1 MVTTATDLQA
11 ALNRGGNII
20 LGSDIGVEKTLTV
33 AANSNLDLNGYKLS
47 IVTRNN
53 SAIQINI
60 GQTLT
65 IADNK
70 YVSNSNPGN
79 GKLYAN
85 GYRAGIQT
93 SGATLIIE
101 GGVVEAK
108 GQWATGIGG
117 IDRTGYSDGGTV
129 IINDG
134 TVSATGGCPGTLGGA
149 GIGGMGAYPRASG
162 NGGTITINGG
172 IITATGG
179 TYGAGIG
186 GGGVASVANGGSG
199 GTITING
206 GTVKAVAGARAY
218 AIGGGSGSTG
228 GGSLKATGGII
239 EFSNSG
245 TDVSA
250 PIFQNCTIKG
260 DSAGEFKGTYNSE
273 GKRISLNGAS
283 TWAQADIE
291 SAVRESLVPSTL
303 LSDCTQPIT
312 RAEFCALGVA
322 LYETTTGKEIT
333 ERKTFSDT
341 SDINVQKMGALGIVN
356 GVGNERFEPSGT
368 LTREAAATILA
379 RLALAA
385 GKPLPEQSTTFA
397 DKGKISSWAIKEVG
411 QVQAAGIMNGIGE
424 NQFVPTGQ
432 YTREQSII
440 TILRLFNVA
449 KQ

>member
-134 TVSATGGCPGTLGGA
+134 TVSATGGCPGTLGISFKPQPHPLGHRVFSTSDYVYLP
-149 GIGGMGAYPRASG
+149 IFF
-162 NGGTITINGG
+162 NGPIQFFLALFLRFCQNIFVNGL
-172 IITATGG
+172 ARHR
-179 TYGAGIG
+179 
-186 GGGVASVANGGSG
+186 VAARRVA
-199 GTITING
+199 
-206 GTVKAVAGARAY
+206 ALPA
-218 AIGGGSGSTG
+218 AIGA
-228 GGSLKATGGII
+228 L
-239 EFSNSG
+239 
-245 TDVSA
+245 
-250 PIFQNCTIKG
+250 
-260 DSAGEFKGTYNSE
+260 
-273 GKRISLNGAS
+273 
-283 TWAQADIE
+283 AQAAL
-291 SAVRESLVPSTL
+291 SVCSFLSRSLSPPGCYHRCCPYTLPS
-303 LSDCTQPIT
+303 
-312 RAEFCALGVA
+312 F
-322 LYETTTGKEIT
+322 
-333 ERKTFSDT
+333 
-341 SDINVQKMGALGIVN
+341 
-356 GVGNERFEPSGT
+356 
-368 LTREAAATILA
+368 
-379 RLALAA
+379 
-385 GKPLPEQSTTFA
+385 
-397 DKGKISSWAIKEVG
+397 
-411 QVQAAGIMNGIGE
+411 
-424 NQFVPTGQ
+424 
-432 YTREQSII
+432 
-440 TILRLFNVA
+440 
-449 KQ
+449 